1 MINKNITKKSSIKEI
16 QQRYIIEIYYRDYI
30 IISNASYFMFAT
42 KLKKIYTLYYI
53 KLIYDMRIYQLEY
66 IDKMININKW

>member
-1 MINKNITKKSSIKEI
+1 MPHI
-16 QQRYIIEIYYRDYI
+16 
-30 IISNASYFMFAT
+30 MFAT

-66 IDKMININKW
+66 IDKMININK